1 MNSDTEQDRPT
12 EATAPEDG
20 RRDFLYL
27 VTTAV
32 GGLGAVIFTWPF
44 IDSLNPSADVEAL
57 SSTEVDLSEIAVGQR
72 ITIKWRG
79 NPVFITHRTQAEIEQ
94 ARAVDIAELRDPQT
108 DAARVE
114 KPEWLVVVGIC
125 THLGCV
131 PLGQGPNSERGDW
144 GGWFC
149 PCHGSYY
156 DTSGR
161 IRKGPAPDNLAVP
174 PYEFTSDT
182 QVTIG

>member
-1 MNSDTEQDRPT
+1 MSSDIEKAPSAP
-12 EATAPEDG
+12 ATPPKEG

-32 GGLGAVIFTWPF
+32 GGMGAAIFTWPF

-72 ITIKWRG
+72 ITVKWRG

-161 IRKGPAPDNLAVP
+161 VRKGPAPTNLEVP
-174 PYEFTSDT
+174 PYAFTGDM